1 MDVDH
6 YTFAEY
12 ISKFAVNVYDASKFS
27 DKKKIANVMG
37 LESPDDVLYAAFE
50 KPAEVLFPEFVILR
64 DSMSKSIVLA
74 IRGTNDLR
82 DVLIDLD
89 VNETPFLDGHA
100 HTGMLIGA
108 KEILKRSE
116 PILKKALENNPTF
129 RLIVTG
135 HSLGGGTAVL
145 ATMDLL
151 SRNSTFLDPSRIL
164 CIALAPPP
172 VYRSDTPLPSEVIK
186 KIEIYINN
194 NDCVPSLSIA
204 VVAKLSAMMKSVDD
218 LKFSLLEITDL
229 LHYSTLFPQNMDQ
242 LIAAI
247 DGAEQTY
254 FPYLHHP
261 G

>member
-1 MDVDH
+1 
-6 YTFAEY
+6 
-12 ISKFAVNVYDASKFS
+12 
-27 DKKKIANVMG
+27 MG
-37 LESPDDVLYAAFE
+37 VESPEDVLFVGFD
-50 KPAEVLFPEFVILR
+50 KSSDVLVPKYVIVR
-64 DSMSKSIVLA
+64 DQKSKSIVLA
-74 IRGTNDLR
+74 VRGTNDLS

-89 VNETPFLDGHA
+89 VKETPFLDGHA

-108 KEILKRSE
+108 REILDRSE
-116 PILKKALENNPTF
+116 PILKKALANNPKF

-151 SRNSTFLDPSRIL
+151 TRNSTFLDPSRIL

-172 VYRSDTPLPSEVIK
+172 VYRSSTPLPNDVIK

-204 VVAKLSAMMKSVDD
+204 VIARLSAMMKAVDD
-218 LKFSLLEITDL
+218 LKFSPLEIADL
-229 LHYSTLFPQNMDQ
+229 LRNSVLYPNNMDD

-247 DGAEQTY
+247 DGPDQTY

-261 G
+261 GLTYYTSIILSMSRIWSI